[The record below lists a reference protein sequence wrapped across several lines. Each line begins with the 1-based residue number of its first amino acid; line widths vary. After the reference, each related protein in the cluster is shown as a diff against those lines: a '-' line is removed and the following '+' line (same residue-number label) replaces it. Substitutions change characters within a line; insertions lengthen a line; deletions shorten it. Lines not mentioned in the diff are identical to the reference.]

1 MTIGAPGTTPVVNTP
16 GPGVSSSF
24 KPVTG
29 NPGDIVL
36 GGTPTAT
43 SGAPVTDGNP
53 ATTPDGTTPAGTTPD
68 ASSGNG
74 LLSALQGLLNNG
86 GYSATEQQAIT
97 EKAAE
102 ALAAQKGSNQAAL
115 SDSLARSG
123 NAAGYGGAMSSL
135 DNSAAQ
141 TASDQARQNQIDFAN
156 ETERQK
162 ELGVSGLQS
171 LLGVNTAAQVATSGQ
186 AAGLA
191 SLGGGVDTSTSGS
204 SDFSNQNFQATP
216 DASANPSTKTTGTP
230 STTATP
236 GTDKN
241 GNKPGDPNYDPTT
254 DPGNPKYQPGDA
266 LGLHP
271 GQPGY
276 DPTSDPKAPGYDPQ
290 LDPHS
295 TDYHTDA
302 NGNTYNSPNYDP
314 RTDPTQPQYDPTLDP
329 NDPSYEPPG
338 GVLPDPTGGDP
349 TDPGITGGTDPGTDP
364 GDGGG
369 SDVRF
374 APPKAYFSSYGAP
387 APPPP
392 NSTGSPDYISALKRM
407 LAM

>member
-1 MTIGAPGTTPVVNTP
+1 MAITP
-16 GPGVSSSF
+16 GPGTTF
-24 KPVTG
+24 TPPVG
-29 NPGDIVL
+29 DPGS
-36 GGTPTAT
+36 A
-43 SGAPVTDGNP
+43 P
-53 ATTPDGTTPAGTTPD
+53 ATTTPTTTPATTPD

-102 ALAAQKGSNQAAL
+102 ALAAQKGSSQAQMA
-115 SDSLARSG
+115 DQLARSG

-156 ETERQK
+156 EQERQK
-162 ELGVSGLQS
+162 ELGASGLTS
-171 LLGVNTAAQVATSGQ
+171 LLGINTAAQLGTSGQ

-191 SLGGGVDTSTSGS
+191 SLGGGVDTSTAGGS
-204 SDFSNQNFQATP
+204 SFSNQNYQATP
-216 DASANPSTKTTGTP
+216 DASANPGTKTTGTP

-241 GNKPGDPNYDPTT
+241 GLKPGDPNYDPTT

-266 LGLHP
+266 NGLHP

-295 TDYHTDA
+295 MDYHTDA
-302 NGNTYNSPNYDP
+302 NGNPYNSPNYDP

-329 NDPSYEPPG
+329 NDPSYVPPG
-338 GVLPDPTGGDP
+338 GGGDLGPSGDPQPPPPDPGLGPSGDPGGDD
-349 TDPGITGGTDPGTDP
+349 T
-364 GDGGG
+364 GGG
-369 SDVRF
+369 SDVHF
-374 APPKAYFSSYGAP
+374 APPTAYFSSYGAP
-387 APPPP
+387 ASPPPS
-392 NSTGSPDYISALKRM
+392 STGSPDYLSALKRM

>member
-86 GYSATEQQAIT
+86 GYSPAEQQAIT

-115 SDSLARSG
+115 SDQLARSG

-135 DNSAAQ
+135 DNGAAQ
-141 TASDQARQNQIDFAN
+141 TASDQARQNVIDFAN
-156 ETERQK
+156 EQERQK
-162 ELGVSGLQS
+162 ELGASGLTS
-171 LLGVNTAAQVATSGQ
+171 LLGINTAAQLGTSGQ

-191 SLGGGVDTSTSGS
+191 SLGGGVDTTTAGGS
-204 SDFSNQNFQATP
+204 NFSNQNFQATP
-216 DASANPSTKTTGTP
+216 DPSATTPKTTTPGLGTPTGTTTPSNPSGTTT
-230 STTATP
+230 
-236 GTDKN
+236 
-241 GNKPGDPNYDPTT
+241 KPG
-254 DPGNPKYQPGDA
+254 
-266 LGLHP
+266 
-271 GQPGY
+271 
-276 DPTSDPKAPGYDPQ
+276 
-290 LDPHS
+290 
-295 TDYHTDA
+295 TDA
-302 NGNTYNSPNYDP
+302 NGNPPSSPNYDP
-314 RTDPTQPQYDPTLDP
+314 KTDPGSKSYDPTQDPNSPQFNPYGTGTYSGDPTQDP
-329 NDPSYEPPG
+329 GYVPPTQSPTDPFPVTDPG
-338 GVLPDPTGGDP
+338 VAP
-349 TDPGITGGTDPGTDP
+349 TDPGTT
-364 GDGGG
+364 GDG
-369 SDVRF
+369 S
-374 APPKAYFSSYGAP
+374 SSYSPGALASSSSAYP
-387 APPPP
+387 ATTDGT
-392 NSTGSPDYISALKRM
+392 NSNDYVTLLQKLLSMGGRA
-407 LAM
+407 AMPGASTS